1 MRRVG
6 RNRTK
11 NTRLLTGWTPIGS
24 GIYFVPTNAAD
35 IDIVRLATGGAVKD
49 GKVVGGKKS
58 MRLGPRHDHNACALT
73 YTEKIVR
80 ARADRDEAV
89 PGTIGELVFLGFR
102 DILPTIENKDTRTE
116 RTRHWNALK
125 AQHGSKPYARSI
137 HEAAMR
143 PRHFFTALNV
153 QKHIDDSEETR
164 PVSANREIDSWALL
178 FHWARNRWGLTEYN
192 PCVGIDKNDEEP
204 RDVLPEH
211 DALYKGTV
219 AEDGTMPR
227 GIYRQLD
234 PPARFILN
242 MYRYYGRR
250 RGETLRLMLS
260 DVEHADGVHML
271 RGKERQRRGSKK
283 KGPRKPRVLII
294 PWDIR
299 LRRMVERVLR
309 WRAKVL
315 RPTRKNGTER
325 KLPAAI
331 AATLLVGRYGAPYSK
346 EAAKS
351 AWRRGMM
358 RSGQLGQFTQ
368 HDVRALRAH
377 TLPEKIAEEVLALEG
392 TGMLRTVYRNR
403 GPKVIDLK
411 GHK

>member
-1 MRRVG
+1 MARVG

-11 NTRLLTGWTPIGS
+11 NKRLPTGWTPIGAV
-24 GIYFVPTNAAD
+24 IYFVPTNAAD
-35 IDIVRLATGGAVKD
+35 LEIVVRVT
-49 GKVVGGKKS
+49 GGKKS
-58 MRLGPRHDHNACALT
+58 LRLGALADHNGCAKT
-73 YTEKIVR
+73 YAEVIVA
-80 ARADRDEAV
+80 ARAARDDAT
-89 PGTIGELVFLGFR
+89 PGTVAELVFLAFR
-102 DILPTIENKDTRTE
+102 DILPTIENKGTRSE
-116 RTRHWNALK
+116 RTRHWNTLK
-125 AQHGSKPYARSI
+125 AKYGTKPYARSL
-137 HEAAMR
+137 HEAGMR
-143 PRHFFTALNV
+143 PRHFFSALDV
-153 QKHIDDSEETR
+153 QRHVDDCEETR
-164 PVSANREIDSWALL
+164 PVSANREVDSWALI
-178 FHWARNRWGLTEYN
+178 FHWARNRWGRTEYN
-192 PCVGIDKNDEEP
+192 PCAGIDKNDEEP

-211 DALYKGTV
+211 EALYKGTV

-260 DVEHADGVHML
+260 DVEREDGVHML
-271 RGKERQRRGSKK
+271 RGKDRQRKGSKK

-315 RPTRKNGTER
+315 RPTRKDGTER

-368 HDVRALRAH
+368 HDVRALRAS
-377 TLPEKIAEEVLALEG
+377 TLPEDVAVNVLAHDSPD
-392 TGMLRTVYRNR
+392 MVRNVYRNR